1 MSNKGSV
8 LPKNFFLDNPI
19 KEVSA
24 AHLTYFQIQTI
35 MMSGLHEEIEET
47 VLASMDEDR
56 YKLYEQEK
64 QNIQEIDS
72 AEDVIKYM
80 RKIKEPYNRQ
90 WLIEKALDMQEEVV
104 PLILKRILTSGHDV
118 FIENAATILANA
130 DIRYVETLGDI
141 FLDIRNKYA
150 RSEMSLVFG
159 VKRRD
164 EYAPLLLEQYK
175 QMKDSKGDDDY
186 EQGPLLALYLIYET

>member
-1 MSNKGSV
+1 MSNKGSL
-8 LPKNFFLDNPI
+8 LPKNFFVDNPV

-24 AHLTYFQIQTI
+24 ANLTCFQIQTI
-35 MMSGLHEEIEET
+35 MMLELHEEIEEI
-47 VLASMDEDR
+47 VLGSMDEDR

-64 QNIQEIDS
+64 QNIQQIDCAEEI
-72 AEDVIKYM
+72 IKYM

-90 WLIEKALDMQEEVV
+90 LLIEKALDMQEEAV

-118 FIENAATILANA
+118 FIENAAIILANA
-130 DIRYVETLGDI
+130 DIKYVETLGNI

-150 RSEMSLVFG
+150 RSEMCLVFG
-159 VKRRD
+159 VKRM
-164 EYAPLLLEQYK
+164 EKYAPLLLEQYK
-175 QMKDSKGDDDY
+175 QMKDSARDDDY